1 VSSHSRNGFDWPA
14 AHERVGRA
22 RIALRRIGTYTDEEA
37 RELLERRARDLAR
50 TAEEPPKPVKPL
62 DVLLL
67 DLAGERYA
75 IEVDSVLEVVHTQSL
90 TPVPCTPRFVLGLTT
105 VRGRVLPVMDVAR
118 VLGLEYDDQDR
129 QNSHVVLV
137 EADGVTFGI
146 AAGGVEGPERH
157 DAAKLEADMVGVLDI
172 HALVADRRLEVE
184 E

>member
-1 VSSHSRNGFDWPA
+1 MPHNGNGFDWPA
-14 AHERVGRA
+14 ARERVERA
-22 RIALRRIGTYTDEEA
+22 RVALRRIGTYSDEEA
-37 RELLERRARDLAR
+37 QALLERRARELAQPVVQ
-50 TAEEPPKPVKPL
+50 APEPVRPL

-67 DLAGERYA
+67 DLAGERCA
-75 IEVDSVLEVVHTQSL
+75 VEVGSVLEVLPAGSL

-105 VRGRVLPVMDVAR
+105 VRGRVLPVLDIAR
-118 VLGLEYDDQDR
+118 VLGIGGDDGDR
-129 QNSHVVLV
+129 LDGYVVLV

-157 DAAKLEADMVGVLDI
+157 DAGKLEADMVGVLDV

>member
-1 VSSHSRNGFDWPA
+1 MSRSTGNGFDWPA
-14 AHERVGRA
+14 ARERVERA
-22 RIALRRIGTYTDEEA
+22 RIALRRIGTYSDQEA

-50 TAEEPPKPVKPL
+50 TVEEPPQPVRPL

-75 IEVDSVLEVVHTQSL
+75 VEVDSVLEVVPAGSL

-118 VLGLEYDDQDR
+118 VLGIAGDEEDR
-129 QNSHVVLV
+129 RDSHVVLV

-157 DAAKLEADMVGVLDI
+157 DAKKLEADMVGVLDV

>member
-1 VSSHSRNGFDWPA
+1 VTSHTRNGFDWPA
-14 AHERVGRA
+14 AHERVERA

-37 RELLERRARDLAR
+37 RELLERRARELAR
-50 TAEEPPKPVKPL
+50 TVAEPPKPVKPL

-75 IEVDSVLEVVHTQSL
+75 IEVGSVLEVVPAGAL
-90 TPVPCTPRFVLGLTT
+90 TPVPCTPRFVLGLMT
-105 VRGRVLPVMDVAR
+105 VRGRVLPVMDVAH
-118 VLGLEYDDQDR
+118 VLGIAGEEDR
-129 QNSHVVLV
+129 HDSHVVLV

-157 DAAKLEADMVGVLDI
+157 DAGKLEADMVGVLDI